1 MYLNARTK
9 VTYIHESLEPFL
21 KRRKKGVFGPE
32 SNATALVFI
41 DDLNI
46 VKKEN

>member
-9 VTYIHESLEPFL
+9 VTYLHESLEPFL
-21 KRRKKGVFGPE
+21 KRLKKGVYGPD
-32 SNATALVFI
+32 NNCTALVFF